1 MIEMI
6 KNKKK
11 IVLTVIFSLLV
22 LVIFCCGC
30 SNGKLNEKSDKAS
43 VEESSVEESSDEDYS
58 YDEDEDY
65 SDEEIPEDCGYDDVG
80 GTPEEQEQYASQ
92 DSTNN
97 ISEVNQSLRNY
108 LVSLMN
114 QAFGYNVGGHI
125 RVNVATN
132 DTSATIKIYLADIK
146 TPEDRNIAIQS
157 CQESDLNSLHDG
169 ILNTY
174 SNYGF
179 SINNLDLRLCDTF
192 GVIILQSQ
200 GGNMNSSDKY
210 IDLGL

>member
-11 IVLTVIFSLLV
+11 IVLTSIFSLLV